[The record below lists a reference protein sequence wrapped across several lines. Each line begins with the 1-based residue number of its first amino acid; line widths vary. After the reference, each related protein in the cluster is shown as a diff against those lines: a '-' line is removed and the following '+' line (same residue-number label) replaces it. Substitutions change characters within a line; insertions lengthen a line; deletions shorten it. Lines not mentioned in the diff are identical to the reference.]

1 MHMETGDEVRRRCR
15 SVRRWSGKLC
25 ALAAILGTIAA
36 SAVATAVTV
45 VLRPVRLSFSITD
58 AMSWHVAP
66 GATWAFNVTVANPSR
81 RAGVYYLL
89 LSVSMEYLTPN
100 GSSWVLESG
109 APTPC
114 YQPPWN
120 TTSFPMAF
128 CITKE
133 DNLSE
138 LGRVNTSVPM
148 NPYVK
153 ARVRFKVGPAYT
165 KPYEITVLCNHVY
178 FANNESSSASSHSHQ
193 RVHVHPP
200 VNCTGTSP

>member
-1 MHMETGDEVRRRCR
+1 
-15 SVRRWSGKLC
+15 
-25 ALAAILGTIAA
+25 
-36 SAVATAVTV
+36 
-45 VLRPVRLSFSITD
+45 
-58 AMSWHVAP
+58 
-66 GATWAFNVTVANPSR
+66 
-81 RAGVYYLL
+81 
-89 LSVSMEYLTPN
+89 MEYVTPN

-120 TTSFPMAF
+120 TTGFPMAF

-153 ARVRFKVGPAYT
+153 AKVRFKVGPAYT

-178 FANNESSSASSHSHQ
+178 FANNESISASSHSHH
-193 RVHVHPP
+193 RVSMHPCSLIRP
-200 VNCTGTSP
+200 PDTMKQPTSFGLSFLKSATLA